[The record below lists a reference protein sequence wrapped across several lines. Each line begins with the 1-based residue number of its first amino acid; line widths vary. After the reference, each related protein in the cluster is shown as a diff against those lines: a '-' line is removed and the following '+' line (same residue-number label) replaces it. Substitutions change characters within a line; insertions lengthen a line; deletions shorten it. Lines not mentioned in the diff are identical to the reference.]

1 MYVRMNRALVGAATV
16 ALVGLGVAGCA
27 ANGVAP
33 DVKAQL
39 QDRTAKAPPADMA
52 AVMAA
57 HNGGIPASAQK
68 Q

>member
-1 MYVRMNRALVGAATV
+1 V